1 MDLTTIIV
9 AGVTA
14 AIGVTGAA
22 FALSAIGL
30 NVQFGLARLINF
42 GHVSFMLAGAYGF
55 AIVSDPAGLDWPT
68 WAGVIA
74 GLAAGAVLA
83 VLLGVPTLRLRG
95 DYLAIVTI
103 AAAEIL
109 RLLASSR
116 WADPVTHGPRGIQS
130 AGADVLDANP
140 YPSGRYGLR
149 SIAGWQIDL
158 VFSARQI
165 WMMTIAWTLVALA
178 MLAMWRLTRSPWGRL
193 VRAIGDD
200 EDAVSGVGKN
210 VFAYKLQ
217 ALIVGGVLAALAG
230 IVLAIDRQNVSP
242 GEYRPL
248 ITFYIY
254 TIVIVGGPATLWGPL
269 IGTLVFWFLFQ
280 ALDVFLRQA
289 VAEGWFNGVVDTVD
303 VGAIRFAFVGLSLM
317 LLMIFR
323 PQGFFGSRQEQMI
336 GAR

>member
-1 MDLTTIIV
+1 MDVTDIVV
-9 AGVTA
+9 AGITA

-22 FALSAIGL
+22 FVLSAIGL

-42 GHVSFMLAGAYGF
+42 GHVAFMLAGAYGF
-55 AIVSDPAGLDWPT
+55 ATVCDPTGLAWPT
-68 WAGVIA
+68 WVGVIA
-74 GLAAGAVLA
+74 GLAAGALLA
-83 VLLGVPTLRLRG
+83 LIMGIPTLRLRG
-95 DYLAIVTI
+95 DYLAVVTI
-103 AAAEIL
+103 ATAEIL
-109 RLLASSR
+109 RLLATSR

-130 AGADVLDANP
+130 AGGNILDINP
-140 YPSGRYGLR
+140 IPSGRYGIR
-149 SIAGWQIDL
+149 SIAGWNIDL
-158 VFSARQI
+158 VFSARQL
-165 WMMTIAWTLVALA
+165 WVMAIAWSIVVIA
-178 MLAMWRLTRSPWGRL
+178 MVAMWRLMRSPWGRV

-200 EDAVSGVGKN
+200 EDAVSSVGKS
-210 VFAYKLQ
+210 VFSYKLQ
-217 ALIVGGVLAALAG
+217 ALVLGGVIAALAG

-254 TIVIVGGPATLWGPL
+254 TIVVLGGPATLWGPL

-317 LLMIFR
+317 VLMIFR
-323 PQGFFGSRQEQMI
+323 PQGFFGSRHEQMI
-336 GAR
+336 DAR